1 MTVIAWDGKTL
12 AADKIIC
19 FGNTKGT
26 VTKIFRVFDCLVGT
40 CGTLSLGLELLE
52 WFRDGAEPKE
62 FPASNRDTEKYAS
75 LIVVRPGGI
84 VWKYEMSP
92 IPFRVEGPF
101 CAFGCGDESALIA
114 MELGCDARRAVEL
127 VIKYNICCGNGI
139 DVLELKR

>member
-1 MTVIAWDGKTL
+1 MTVIAFDGKTL
-12 AADKIIC
+12 AADKLAC

-40 CGTLSLGLELLE
+40 CGTLPIGMELLE
-52 WFRDGAEPKE
+52 WFRAGSEPKDY
-62 FPASNRDTEKYAS
+62 PVANRDGEKGAS

-84 VWKYEMSP
+84 VWKYESSP
-92 IPFRVEGPF
+92 VPFRVEGKF

-127 VIKYNICCGNGI
+127 VIKYNIVCGNGI
-139 DVLELKR
+139 DTLELRL